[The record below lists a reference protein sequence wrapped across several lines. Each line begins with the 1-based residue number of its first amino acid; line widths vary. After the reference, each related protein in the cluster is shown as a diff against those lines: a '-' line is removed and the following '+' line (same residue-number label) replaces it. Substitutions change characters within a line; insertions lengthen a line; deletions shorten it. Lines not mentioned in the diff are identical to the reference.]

1 MRAGTY
7 VLGDSASGCP
17 SGSMGIVDY
26 RMCQSAAA
34 ALGSTA
40 AITTTA
46 DCSACSTCDTC
57 TACTTACPAGGCT
70 AIESSGTISSVQF
83 GSGSSGKP
91 ICLNGPPRS
100 APQTSAPGHRDPSL
114 VLPGPCCTAHAR
126 AVRCR
131 IGDGR
136 TRTSAITARAG
147 AAFSPRRGSAS
158 TRCER
163 LHPDDCGGRRHLCD
177 DHRAQLRRD
186 GSFAYGNMGPQYGVR
201 HQRMDELDVGHVPAA
216 VFGQLGDNE
225 LGCARP
231 RARWIRTGNVPIWCA
246 PVQLQ

>member
-7 VLGDSASGCP
+7 VLGDSGSTCP
-17 SGSMGIVDY
+17 SGSIGIVDY

-34 ALGSTA
+34 ALGSTS
-40 AITTTA
+40 AITTT
-46 DCSACSTCDTC
+46 DGCSACSTCDTC

-70 AIESSGTISSVQF
+70 ATESSGTISSVQF

-100 APQTSAPGHRDPSL
+100 APPTSASRRRDPSL
-114 VLPGPCCTAHAR
+114 VLPARCGR

-147 AAFSPRRGSAS
+147 AACSLRRGRAS

-163 LHPDDCGGRRHLCD
+163 LHPDECTGGRRHLRD
-177 DHRAQLRRD
+177 DHRRQLRR
-186 GSFAYGNMGPQYGVR
+186 
-201 HQRMDELDVGHVPAA
+201 E
-216 VFGQLGDNE
+216 
-225 LGCARP
+225 
-231 RARWIRTGNVPIWCA
+231 
-246 PVQLQ
+246 

>member
-1 MRAGTY
+1 MCAGIY
-7 VLGDSASGCP
+7 VLGETVCP

-40 AITTTA
+40 AITTT
-46 DCSACSTCDTC
+46 DGCSACSTCDTC

-70 AIESSGTISSVQF
+70 AIEFSGTILSVQF

-100 APQTSAPGHRDPSL
+100 APPTSASGHRDPSL
-114 VLPGPCCTAHAR
+114 VLPARCCTAHAR
-126 AVRCR
+126 AVRCS

-147 AAFSPRRGSAS
+147 AACSPRRGRAS
-158 TRCER
+158 TRCDR
-163 LHPDDCGGRRHLCD
+163 LHPDERTGGRSHLRD
-177 DHRAQLRRD
+177 DHRRQLRR
-186 GSFAYGNMGPQYGVR
+186 
-201 HQRMDELDVGHVPAA
+201 E
-216 VFGQLGDNE
+216 
-225 LGCARP
+225 
-231 RARWIRTGNVPIWCA
+231 
-246 PVQLQ
+246 